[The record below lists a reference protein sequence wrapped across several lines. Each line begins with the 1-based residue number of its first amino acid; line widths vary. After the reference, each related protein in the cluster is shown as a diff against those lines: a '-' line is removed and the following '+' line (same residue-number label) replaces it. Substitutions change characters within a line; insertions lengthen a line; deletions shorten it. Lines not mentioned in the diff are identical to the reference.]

1 MRYELAWSAA
11 AAGVAALV
19 LLAGLPI
26 SNLGGGET
34 QIQRRIERLYA
45 LDDPRPTSERA
56 AEWLAS
62 LIDTQ
67 LCACAQPHRRRRA
80 PPQTWTSDPAF
91 VVYHAPVLRSDP
103 DLRRVRRC
111 AVPERLRQEATLTP
125 GTLGQRGLR
134 ATIHPTPRQQ
144 PRCP

>member
-45 LDDPRPTSERA
+45 LDDPRPTSEG
-56 AEWLAS
+56 
-62 LIDTQ
+62 
-67 LCACAQPHRRRRA
+67 
-80 PPQTWTSDPAF
+80 PPSGWSP
-91 VVYHAPVLRSDP
+91 
-103 DLRRVRRC
+103 
-111 AVPERLRQEATLTP
+111 
-125 GTLGQRGLR
+125 
-134 ATIHPTPRQQ
+134 
-144 PRCP
+144 